1 MLMFNNNK
9 IFQTLILAMVFILN
23 LCCQDGKKNTAE
35 KPKNLVSTKQMELI
49 LGELHMVDALVN
61 QRGLAADSAKKMS
74 TDFYDFI
81 YRKYGVEKNDF
92 NNSYQYYLN
101 NPIEMDSIYVNVLEN
116 LNIENLKL
124 NKAVVDS
131 LQKPAMISVDSN
143 VSKGSKL
150 NMVK

>member
-1 MLMFNNNK
+1 MLNNNK

-35 KPKNLVSTKQMELI
+35 KPKNLVPTKQMELI

-131 LQKPAMISVDSN
+131 LQKPAMISVDTN
-143 VSKGSKL
+143 VAKSTKL
-150 NMVK
+150 NRVK